1 MARRENSD
9 YLFVY
14 GTLRRPGS
22 DAAHRALRRHATI
35 VGTAYLR
42 GSLFDLGPYPG
53 AVPGAAERSHVKGD
67 LYRMQDRRAL
77 LPELDAY
84 EGCGSQEPAPSEF
97 KREIV
102 SVAWDKE
109 NVVRAWADLY
119 TRPPKGLA
127 RIESGDYLDFIK
139 QRKG

>member
-1 MARRENSD
+1 MAKRENSD

-14 GTLRRPGS
+14 GTLRRPG
-22 DAAHRALRRHATI
+22 ANTAHRALRRHATI
-35 VGTAYLR
+35 VSAAYLR

-53 AVPGAAERSHVKGD
+53 AVPGAAEERLVKGD
-67 LYRMQDRRAL
+67 LYRMWDRRAL

-84 EGCGSQEPAPSEF
+84 EGCGNQDPAPSEF

-102 SVAWDKE
+102 AVAQDE
-109 NVVRAWADLY
+109 GSRIPAWAYLY
-119 TRPPKGLA
+119 TRSTNGLV